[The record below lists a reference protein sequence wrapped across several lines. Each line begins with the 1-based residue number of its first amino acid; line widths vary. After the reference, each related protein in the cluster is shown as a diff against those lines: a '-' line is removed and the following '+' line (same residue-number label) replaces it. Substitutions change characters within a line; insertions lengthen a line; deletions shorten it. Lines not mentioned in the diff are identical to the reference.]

1 MSTIIEFF
9 LAADRETAAAA
20 VEAGP
25 GGDALT
31 YGNFDALLSIEEW
44 ESLLTGREFDDV
56 EGPEPLG
63 DDDGALVLIFPAVL
77 TEALAGD
84 VTGVAG
90 RWLELRAEEGEQI
103 DEDLGAEIVA
113 EVAALA
119 VRARRT
125 GELLCCRAC

>member
-31 YGNFDALLSIEEW
+31 YGNFDVLLSIEEW
-44 ESLLTGREFDDV
+44 ESLLTGREPGDV
-56 EGPEPLG
+56 EGPEELG
-63 DDDGALVLIFPAVL
+63 DDGVYVLIFPAAL

-84 VTGVAG
+84 VAGVAG
-90 RWLELRAEEGEQI
+90 RWLELRAEDGEEI
-103 DEDLGAEIVA
+103 DEELGAEIVA

-119 VRARRT
+119 VRARRN
-125 GELLCCRAC
+125 GELLCCRVC